1 MGSFLPPAQPAVVSA
16 AMDKSIEG
24 NRGTPFRVVVE
35 EGKVREFARAV
46 KSSNPAYVAEGPQA
60 TSPATFLV
68 SSMFWQRPENSPWGD
83 TRLNWQRIL
92 HGEQEFVFPGP
103 PPPAG
108 TELTAEARIDRV
120 FEKEGKRGG
129 TMTFVETVTEYRDSS
144 GAIVAES
151 RSTLIETSRAPQ

>member
-1 MGSFLPPAQPAVVSA
+1 
-16 AMDKSIEG
+16 MDKSLEG
-24 NRGTPFRVVVE
+24 NRGAPFRVIVE

-46 KSSNPAYVAEGPQA
+46 KSSNPAYVAPGPQA
-60 TSPATFLV
+60 TSPSTFLA
-68 SSMFWQRPENSPWGD
+68 SSAFWQGAEHSPWAGVK
-83 TRLNWQRIL
+83 LNWERIL

-103 PPPAG
+103 PPAAG

-129 TMTFVETVTEYRDSS
+129 TMTFVEVVTEYRDGS

-151 RSTLIETSRAPQ
+151 RSTVIETGKAPQ